1 MELHQ
6 NIADKLNVK
15 NTIKIFSSLIIFSLF
30 LFLFSSPAQAYM
42 VKYKED
48 YYKLYHIHHQQNPED
63 RIGNIYWLE
72 KAVLADFCNPLYANA
87 KITTKTEWEKYRY
100 LFQMHLNLKLIEQHL
115 RLGRIYDKKVAY
127 FYDSP
132 WKDEYLRNI
141 EKAIACYE
149 AGYYYWKEAQL
160 WAEKANTKKFNF
172 LFITDLQN
180 WEDERE
186 RIKTGDLNY
195 KQILDR
201 ELTRL
206 KKVRDEF
213 IAMDSKNY

>member
-1 MELHQ
+1 MCIYQ
-6 NIADKLNVK
+6 
-15 NTIKIFSSLIIFSLF
+15 IFFVPLRVVRCI
-30 LFLFSSPAQAYM
+30 
-42 VKYKED
+42 V
-48 YYKLYHIHHQQNPED
+48 PESVA
-63 RIGNIYWLE
+63 RLL
-72 KAVLADFCNPLYANA
+72 VANA
-87 KITTKTEWEKYRY
+87 R
-100 LFQMHLNLKLIEQHL
+100 
-115 RLGRIYDKKVAY
+115 A
-127 FYDSP
+127 P

-141 EKAIACYE
+141 EKAITCYE

-180 WEDERE
+180 WEDERK
-186 RIKTGDLNY
+186 RIKTGELNY

>member
-1 MELHQ
+1 
-6 NIADKLNVK
+6 
-15 NTIKIFSSLIIFSLF
+15 
-30 LFLFSSPAQAYM
+30 
-42 VKYKED
+42 
-48 YYKLYHIHHQQNPED
+48 
-63 RIGNIYWLE
+63 
-72 KAVLADFCNPLYANA
+72 
-87 KITTKTEWEKYRY
+87 
-100 LFQMHLNLKLIEQHL
+100 MHLNLKLIEQHL

-127 FYDSP
+127 FYDAP

-186 RIKTGDLNY
+186 RIKTGELNY

-206 KKVRDEF
+206 KNVRAEF